1 MSELDAV
8 REEIVQRLEQG
19 DALSGKEIL
28 ATTAG
33 GALVAAGLIV
43 VLAGVAAPRSLGTI
57 AVGLVLLAAAALA
70 LAPWLRRQRALWR
83 EVAVLR
89 RRERALRADLP
100 PGADPGPGVLGR
112 YYRRRL
118 VPPVVAVAL
127 VAGWLLAIRLGR

>member
-1 MSELDAV
+1 MSELEDV
-8 REEIVQRLEQG
+8 REQLVQRLEQG

-43 VLAGVAAPRSLGTI
+43 VLAGAAAPSSPGTI
-57 AVGLVLLAAAALA
+57 AVGLSMLVLAALA

-83 EVAVLR
+83 DVVALR
-89 RRERALRADLP
+89 RRVRALQADLP
-100 PGADPGPGVLGR
+100 PGAAAGAGVLRR

-118 VPPVVAVAL
+118 APPVVAVAV
-127 VAGWLLAIRLGR
+127 VAGWLLAVRLSR